1 MTVEQCKE
9 KIKQIEQKT
18 KDSKIVLICLEELTE
33 LQKAIIK
40 LEREEFEFE
49 HEREKLII
57 DLQEEMADVY
67 IIIEHL
73 KNRFKITD
81 ENLQEM
87 IEFKINRTLELIK

>member
-18 KDSKIVLICLEELTE
+18 KDSKTVLICLEELTE